1 MQTIN
6 GKFIQNLPTT
16 SGESQRG
23 TWVRGGFVIEYG
35 EEYPRK
41 VAFTTFGED
50 KVAQHANIPSGTPV
64 QVKFA
69 PESREFNERWY
80 TDLRAI
86 SVTPLV
92 QGTVPASMPTA
103 APAPMPAGIHPQ
115 GQPISAGQQTSAF
128 PAAAP
133 AAVQYPAN
141 FQAQPAAQPVAK
153 MPDDPENDLPF

>member
-6 GKFIQNLPTT
+6 GKFVQNLPTT

-41 VAFTTFGED
+41 CAFTTFGED

-69 PESREFNERWY
+69 PESREFNDKWY

-86 SVTPLV
+86 SVTPMV

-103 APAPMPAGIHPQ
+103 APSPMPSGIHPQ
-115 GQPISAGQQTSAF
+115 G
-128 PAAAP
+128 
-133 AAVQYPAN
+133 
-141 FQAQPAAQPVAK
+141 
-153 MPDDPENDLPF
+153 